1 MSDPDRLRA
10 VEGVIDLGAI
20 SDPASQPP
28 PVEPRSP
35 PSRPPL
41 LRYLIALIAGGAITL
56 AVTLLVTAPAEPTV
70 DDPVETFTGLR
81 QQLRQ
86 DVADD
91 LTTDGQRWLDVIN
104 QETGWVNLPAGSYRL
119 VAKCGVLDRD
129 ADRIREIVMDVQVTE
144 YRLGTRLP
152 CPSASLSLHHRFQ
165 LDVAGPMIISLADVP
180 EFVPTAVVVAIMP
193 VEDRS

>member
-1 MSDPDRLRA
+1 MSDPDRPRA

-20 SDPASQPP
+20 SDPEPP
-28 PVEPRSP
+28 PPPEKSQ

-56 AVTLLVTAPAEPTV
+56 AVTLLVTSPAEPTV
-70 DDPVETFTGLR
+70 SDPVETLTGLR
-81 QQLRQ
+81 QQLQQ
-86 DVADD
+86 DVTDD
-91 LTTDGQRWLDVIN
+91 LTANGHRWLDVVN
-104 QETGWVNLPAGSYRL
+104 QETGWLNLPAGTYRL

-152 CPSASLSLHHRFQ
+152 CPSASLPLHHRFQ

-180 EFVPTAVVVAIMP
+180 EFVPVAVVVAIIP
-193 VEDRS
+193 AEDGS